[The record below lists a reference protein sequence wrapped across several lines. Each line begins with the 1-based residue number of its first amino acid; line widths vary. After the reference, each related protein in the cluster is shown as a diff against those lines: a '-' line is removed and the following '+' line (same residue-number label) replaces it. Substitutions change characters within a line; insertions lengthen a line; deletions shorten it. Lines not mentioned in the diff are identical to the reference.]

1 MTGKSRSSNSADVC
15 LSYSKAHCMHAFADV
30 IQSSNLILFC
40 SYAHYRINR
49 PIPYLT
55 ISFAPHYFSHE
66 ILLQNMFSNNLSYK
80 CTDSCK
86 IFGFSSRHSPPNWS
100 KLFQDFIFKN
110 TNKRQGFHF
119 LLLGIVIIL
128 KKKNIIEVAKKEVVF
143 HKL

>member
-55 ISFAPHYFSHE
+55 ILFAPNYFPHD
-66 ILLQNMFSNNLSYK
+66 ILLENMFSNNLSYN
-80 CTDSCK
+80 C
-86 IFGFSSRHSPPNWS
+86 
-100 KLFQDFIFKN
+100 
-110 TNKRQGFHF
+110 
-119 LLLGIVIIL
+119 
-128 KKKNIIEVAKKEVVF
+128 
-143 HKL
+143 